1 MAAGLAAEHP
11 PEPLEGSASIP
22 RPLTTGRSD
31 NGDVHLDR
39 SGGEGKSLLGPNL
52 EARDDRLADVR
63 ERFLPGAASAAPGFL
78 GGPLR
83 GGGPRTGQGAQPL
96 SVHASQQLGC
106 VPVQALCPS
115 GAVQCVLS
123 LLVEHLV
130 DVTPCGF
137 VFVRQ
142 HVTNPGLPQV
152 ERE

>member
-22 RPLTTGRSD
+22 RPLTTGRPD

-39 SGGEGKSLLGPNL
+39 SDGPNL

-78 GGPLR
+78 SGPLR

-115 GAVQCVLS
+115 GAVQCVAS
-123 LLVEHLV
+123 LLIEHLV

-137 VFVRQ
+137 VLVRQ

>member
-1 MAAGLAAEHP
+1 MISRAVRER
-11 PEPLEGSASIP
+11 SAPHGCPSY
-22 RPLTTGRSD
+22 R
-31 NGDVHLDR
+31 DR
-39 SGGEGKSLLGPNL
+39 DQGLLG
-52 EARDDRLADVR
+52 DRNVGRHRPAFLGQLADNHLQNLADVR

-78 GGPLR
+78 SGPLR

-115 GAVQCVLS
+115 GAVQCVAS
-123 LLVEHLV
+123 LLIEHLV

-137 VFVRQ
+137 VLVRQ

>member
-39 SGGEGKSLLGPNL
+39 SDGPNL

-63 ERFLPGAASAAPGFL
+63 ERFLPGQPLPPPGSSAA
-78 GGPLR
+78 R
-83 GGGPRTGQGAQPL
+83 YAVAAHETGQGAQPL

-115 GAVQCVLS
+115 GAVQCVAS
-123 LLVEHLV
+123 LLIEHLV

-137 VFVRQ
+137 VLVRQ

>member
-1 MAAGLAAEHP
+1 MQG
-11 PEPLEGSASIP
+11 
-22 RPLTTGRSD
+22 
-31 NGDVHLDR
+31 DR
-39 SGGEGKSLLGPNL
+39 SPPSEPWAQQK
-52 EARDDRLADVR
+52 
-63 ERFLPGAASAAPGFL
+63 LPPGFL
-78 GGPLR
+78 SGPLR